1 MNIHSLPVDPDEF
14 GGIHDLIVHNRIVE
28 VFYSISSWYWRDMI
42 NTGGFDA
49 DGTPIAVPLDAS
61 ISPAG
66 PFITALDAY
75 VDAGGDCP

>member
-1 MNIHSLPVDPDEF
+1 MNVLSLPVDPDEF
-14 GGIHDLIVHNRIVE
+14 GGIHELPGLFRIVE
-28 VFYSISSWYWRDMI
+28 VFYSTRAWFWRDMI
-42 NTGGFDA
+42 NTGGFDE